1 MTCKRALDVVLSAA
15 ALLILMPAITLL
27 WIAVRL
33 TSRGPALYSHKRVGK
48 GGVPFRAWKF
58 RSMRED
64 ADSLLRHHLESDP
77 LLRSEWER
85 DHKLKNDPRVTAIGK
100 FLRKTSL
107 DELPQLWNVF
117 SGDMTLV
124 GPRPIVT
131 AEIPRYGDALS
142 YYLSVRPGITG
153 LWQISGRNNTTYA
166 ERVCFDERYV
176 KNWSLTLDLYILL
189 RTVKTVLFGE
199 GAY

>member
-1 MTCKRALDVVLSAA
+1 
-15 ALLILMPAITLL
+15 
-27 WIAVRL
+27 
-33 TSRGPALYSHKRVGK
+33 
-48 GGVPFRAWKF
+48 
-58 RSMRED
+58 MRED

-176 KNWSLTLDLYILL
+176 RKLVTHAGLVHIAPDSKNSPVRRRSLLTLFPSSDSGVPLSTIVRLTIFRSSAILHIHAL
-189 RTVKTVLFGE
+189 MICSVHHVPCRGRS
-199 GAY
+199 